1 MVFRAKNR
9 GEIYTIENL
18 LVERLGGGVARLNDY
33 KERGCTIERLQGEGL
48 HLGFK
53 SPNSPHIECIGLIQC
68 YHAFFCWQKGKN
80 LLFASFQETCS
91 RQNFRLF
98 IGLLFILKSTF

>member
-1 MVFRAKNR
+1 MIVNGFQGKKQGR
-9 GEIYTIENL
+9 IYTIENL

-53 SPNSPHIECIGLIQC
+53 SPNSPHIECIGLIQ
-68 YHAFFCWQKGKN
+68 YQTFYFWWQKGEK
-80 LLFASFQETCS
+80 LLSASFINQY
-91 RQNFRLF
+91 RDL
-98 IGLLFILKSTF
+98 

>member
-33 KERGCTIERLQGEGL
+33 KERGCI
-48 HLGFK
+48 
-53 SPNSPHIECIGLIQC
+53 
-68 YHAFFCWQKGKN
+68 
-80 LLFASFQETCS
+80 
-91 RQNFRLF
+91 
-98 IGLLFILKSTF
+98 

>member
-33 KERGCTIERLQGEGL
+33 KERGCILGLTPIGCTIMNEMV
-48 HLGFK
+48 
-53 SPNSPHIECIGLIQC
+53 
-68 YHAFFCWQKGKN
+68 
-80 LLFASFQETCS
+80 
-91 RQNFRLF
+91 
-98 IGLLFILKSTF
+98 